1 MIKFRRQNALTPE
14 KDAEVNINLVPLLF
28 FVVGYVA
35 VRALLHTVQTVTPDQ
50 DAAE

>member
-35 VRALLHTVQTVTPDQ
+35 VRALLHTAQTATPAE

>member
-14 KDAEVNINLVPLLF
+14 KDAEVTVNLVPLLF

-35 VRALLHTVQTVTPDQ
+35 VRALLHTVQTAVPAPTAD
-50 DAAE
+50 E